1 MSNNWLLNTKIRS
14 QLKNVIRPAIAAG
27 NVWSNLPNSFELV
40 IDGDFMYVTYGF
52 GNGDIAKVS
61 MVDGSIVNP
70 AWATVP
76 NTIGLGQMVILNDY
90 LYVANFIGNGIGA
103 GPGKYTGTNIVQINL
118 SDGTI
123 ANENWC
129 NGLLGPFGLAIVDGY
144 MYSTNLDTTL
154 YGVGNDTIAK
164 IDMTDGS
171 IVDLNWCTGLSLPI
185 RLSQSG
191 NYFYTPTNN
200 GNIAKISI
208 TDGSVNKTWVS
219 LSTFTPFI
227 AIYGN
232 YLYIANYDT
241 GDGDNVLKIDLATGT
256 ILDPNYF
263 TNLPNLNGIAFSG
276 NQIYVATQSGIYT
289 LPVNEILCFHEDT
302 LILCNGKYKCV
313 KDLRKGDLVTTRLNG
328 LVPIESI
335 GYSKIYNPANN
346 LRYQNRLFKYP
357 ADISIGLYEDLIL
370 TGCHSVLVDDLTN
383 QQKEDIIDALGRIM
397 VTDQKYRLMA
407 YLDERSVPYELE
419 GVHNI
424 WHFAL
429 ENIDPRMN
437 YGVYA
442 NGLLVETTSIRMM
455 HELSGMELI

>member
-14 QLKNVIRPAIAAG
+14 QLKNVIRPAIAAV
-27 NVWSNLPNSFELV
+27 NVWCNLSSSFELV

-70 AWATVP
+70 TWATVP

-90 LYVANFIGNGIGA
+90 LYVANYVGTGGSD
-103 GPGKYTGTNIVQINL
+103 YSGTNIVQINL

-129 NGLLGPFGLAIVDGY
+129 NGLLGPFGLAIVGGY
-144 MYSTNLDTTL
+144 MYSTNYSITG
-154 YGVGNDTIAK
+154 YGQGNDSVAK
-164 IDMTDGS
+164 IDMATGN
-171 IVDLNWCTGLSLPI
+171 IVNLNWASGLSFPI
-185 RLSQSG
+185 TLVQNG
-191 NYFYTPTNN
+191 NYLYTPTND
-200 GNIAKISI
+200 GISQI
-208 TDGSVNKTWVS
+208 NLTDGSVNTTWLDVGV
-219 LSTFTPFI
+219 FTPFI
-227 AIYGN
+227 AICGGYMFS
-232 YLYIANYDT
+232 ANYGT
-241 GDGDNVLKIDLATGT
+241 GDSVYKINISTASV
-256 ILDPNYF
+256 IDPNYF
-263 TNLPNLNGIAFSG
+263 TGLNSPAGMTFSG
-276 NQIYVATQSGIYT
+276 NQIYVATQYGIYT

-313 KDLRKGDLVTTRLNG
+313 KDLRKGDLITTRLNG

-335 GYSKIYNPANN
+335 GHSKIYNPANN

-407 YLDERSVPYELE
+407 YLDERSVPYEVE